1 MKKIDCTGLQ
11 CPTPVSKVKKYF
23 DSIGEGE
30 AIVLLDN
37 EIASGNVTRYAMSHG
52 YHVESMEMNGMH
64 ELVIEKRGCL
74 EILEDNKK
82 TSILISS
89 EKFGEGSDK
98 VGDTLMMKYIDV
110 LSEEDRLPTALI
122 FANSGVKLLCEG
134 SKVIEGIKLLE
145 EKRVKI
151 YCSETCLKDYKID
164 DKLLVGKRVDMTD
177 IVDIMNKAENFIKL

>member
-52 YHVESMEMNGMH
+52 YHVESIEKGSIY

-89 EKFGEGSDK
+89 DKFGEGNDS
-98 VGDTLMMKYIDV
+98 VGDTLMIEYIDV
-110 LSEEDRLPTALI
+110 LSEEDRLPNDII

-151 YCSETCLKDYKID
+151 YCSASCLKDYNID
-164 DKLLVGKRVDMTD
+164 DKLLVGKRVDMSE
-177 IVDIMNKAENFIKL
+177 IVDIMNRAENFIKL